1 MERMQTTEQRLGGGR
16 DGTCP
21 AGWVGCDAAV
31 ITMMLMKTM
40 SLPLLPAAASFS
52 RAPPL
57 PFAPSCAS
65 PLPPL
70 QDESPHPKNSN
81 KFVRVCVCVSV
92 RVCVLCMCVCVPKV
106 RTSEPGP
113 PLLVPRC
120 HTNLLHENG
129 CKHRGADKVLL
140 RLILWSDDVK
150 EADEPRFI

>member
-92 RVCVLCMCVCVPKV
+92 RVCVNLYLCVCLAFFL
-106 RTSEPGP
+106 P
-113 PLLVPRC
+113 PSLPPWMPDLL
-120 HTNLLHENG
+120 EE
-129 CKHRGADKVLL
+129 GADAGCGENAVHGLPVVSHCHCRKLN
-140 RLILWSDDVK
+140 
-150 EADEPRFI
+150 